1 LRFVTPI
8 MLAIILAT
16 KLYALI
22 TEGYGGYDLTLGWAL
37 IAALFIFGLVINA
50 VNRKETAK

>member
-1 LRFVTPI
+1 
-8 MLAIILAT
+8 LAT
-16 KLYALI
+16 KLYALF
-22 TEGYGGYDLTLGWAL
+22 TEGYGGYDLTVGWAL